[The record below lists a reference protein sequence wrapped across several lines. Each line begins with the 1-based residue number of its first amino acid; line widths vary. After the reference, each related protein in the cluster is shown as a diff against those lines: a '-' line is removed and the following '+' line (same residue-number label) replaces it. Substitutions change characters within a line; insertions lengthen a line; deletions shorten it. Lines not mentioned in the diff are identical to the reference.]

1 MRILAL
7 DLGKSKSAACLWETD
22 SGEAK
27 YGTVRTEM
35 SSMAAALERWRPD
48 RLVMEVGPIA
58 GWVCDLAARKAI
70 PVQVANPSTEGWRW
84 RNVKRKTDRLDAL
97 KLARLSA
104 VEQMPQVHMP
114 SPVVRQW
121 RSLIGYRQRWVQ
133 RVTAIKNSIRD
144 ILLRQGLGMAKGK
157 SGWTDQNLQEVRS
170 LAVPLEQ
177 TTQEDLWRGQ
187 LDVELE
193 ALAQAQARLKQVQ
206 TKLDQMG
213 QLNAKVQLLQ
223 TIPGVGP
230 RLSEAIVAIL
240 DDPHRFANGRQVGSY
255 AGLVPRQRQS
265 GNTDRHG
272 RITKAGSSL
281 LRVLLVE
288 VGWVGVRW
296 NPWMRE
302 IYRRTHRG
310 IKSRR
315 KVAIVAVARHLLV
328 WCWAMLRDNKSW
340 QPPDGIPPIEPQQPK
355 PVSRKP
361 RFREFYGLPAQTESS
376 VA

>member
-1 MRILAL
+1 M
-7 DLGKSKSAACLWETD
+7 
-22 SGEAK
+22 
-27 YGTVRTEM
+27 
-35 SSMAAALERWRPD
+35 
-48 RLVMEVGPIA
+48 
-58 GWVCDLAARKAI
+58 
-70 PVQVANPSTEGWRW
+70 
-84 RNVKRKTDRLDAL
+84 
-97 KLARLSA
+97 
-104 VEQMPQVHMP
+104 
-114 SPVVRQW
+114 
-121 RSLIGYRQRWVQ
+121 
-133 RVTAIKNSIRD
+133 
-144 ILLRQGLGMAKGK
+144 
-157 SGWTDQNLQEVRS
+157 SGWTDQSLQEIRL
-170 LAVPLEQ
+170 LALPLEQ

-193 ALAQAQARLKQVQ
+193 ALTQAKARLEHVQ
-206 TKLDQMG
+206 AKLDQMG
-213 QLNAKVQLLQ
+213 QLNPQVQLLQ

-240 DDPHRFANGRQVGSY
+240 DTPHRFTNGRQVSSY

-265 GNTDRHG
+265 GDSDRHG

-296 NPWMRE
+296 NPRMRE
-302 IYRRTHRG
+302 IYRRAHRG

-340 QPPDGIPPIEPQQPK
+340 QPPGVILPIEQQQPL
-355 PVSRKP
+355 SRKQT
-361 RFREFYGLPAQTESS
+361 FREFYGLPPKTESS

>member
-7 DLGKSKSAACLWETD
+7 DLGKSKSAACVWDTEGGKT
-22 SGEAK
+22 K

-35 SSMAAALERWRPD
+35 SSMQAALERWRPG

-58 GWVCDLAARKAI
+58 GWVCDLAARMGI

-84 RNVKRKTDRLDAL
+84 RNVKKKTDRLDAL

-104 VEQMPQVHMP
+104 ADQLPQVHMP

-121 RSLIGYRQRWVQ
+121 RSLIAYRQALVWRA
-133 RVTAIKNSIRD
+133 TAIKNSIRD
-144 ILLRQGLGMAKGK
+144 ILLRQGLGMPKGK
-157 SGWTDQNLQEVRS
+157 SGWTDQSLEEVRL

-177 TTQEDLWRGQ
+177 TTMEDLWRGQ
-187 LDVELE
+187 LQVELE
-193 ALAQAQARLKQVQ
+193 ALTQARACLAQVQ
-206 TKLDQMG
+206 AKLDSLG
-213 QLNAKVQLLQ
+213 HANAKVQLLQ

-240 DDPHRFANGRQVGSY
+240 DDPHRFHNGRQVGSY

-265 GNTDRHG
+265 GNSDRYG
-272 RITKAGSSL
+272 RITKAGNSL
-281 LRVLLVE
+281 LRTLLVE
-288 VGWVGVRW
+288 VGWVGIRW
-296 NPWMRE
+296 NPWMRA
-302 IYRRTHRG
+302 IFSRVHRG

-328 WCWAMLRDNKSW
+328 WCWAMLRDNKPW
-340 QPPDGIPPIEPQQPK
+340 QPPGWIPPVEQQQR
-355 PVSRKP
+355 VSKRNT
-361 RFREFYGLPAQTESS
+361 FREFYGLPPKIEPS